1 MRKFLTILA
10 TAGLVAFGSGAASAQ
25 EFNVRVGVGDHGR
38 HHTVREVREIRER
51 RPVVRQRVIER
62 RVRPART
69 RTVCRTV
76 IRQHVRP
83 SGAVVRRPVEI
94 CRQVVA
100 GRRVY
105 VD

>member
-1 MRKFLTILA
+1 MRTILGVLAVAGLTILG
-10 TAGLVAFGSGAASAQ
+10 AGTASAQ
-25 EFNVRVGVGDHGR
+25 GVDVRIGPSGVRLVQDR
-38 HHTVREVREIRER
+38 PAYRER
-51 RPVVRQRVIER
+51 IIER
-62 RVRPART
+62 RVVRPART

-76 IRQHVRP
+76 MEERVRRN
-83 SGAVVRRPVEI
+83 GDIVRRPVER

>member
-1 MRKFLTILA
+1 MRTILGVLA
-10 TAGLVAFGSGAASAQ
+10 VAGLTFLGAGTASAQ
-25 EFNVRVGVGDHGR
+25 GVDVRIGPGGVR
-38 HHTVREVREIRER
+38 LEQNRPEYRER
-51 RPVVRQRVIER
+51 IIER
-62 RVRPART
+62 RVVRPART

-76 IRQHVRP
+76 MEERVRRN
-83 SGAVVRRPVEI
+83 GVVVRRPVER

>member
-1 MRKFLTILA
+1 MRTILGVLA
-10 TAGLVAFGSGAASAQ
+10 VAGLTFLGAGTASAQ
-25 EFNVRVGVGDHGR
+25 GVDVRIGPNGVRLEQNRPDY
-38 HHTVREVREIRER
+38 RE
-51 RPVVRQRVIER
+51 RVIER
-62 RVRPART
+62 RVVRPART

-76 IRQHVRP
+76 MEERVRRN
-83 SGAVVRRPVEI
+83 GDIVRRPVER

>member
-1 MRKFLTILA
+1 MRKMFGILAVAGLTILGA
-10 TAGLVAFGSGAASAQ
+10 GAASAQ
-25 EFNVRVGVGDHGR
+25 GVDVRIGPGGVRLVQDH
-38 HHTVREVREIRER
+38 HHGPRYRE
-51 RPVVRQRVIER
+51 RVIER
-62 RVRPART
+62 RVVRPTRT

-76 IRQHVRP
+76 MEERVRP
-83 SGAVVRRPVEI
+83 SGVVVRRPVER